1 MKLVTSLIFF
11 PRLPFLWLIKI
22 YQKTISPDH
31 GFFKNLFP
39 SGYCRFYPSC
49 SEYGYQIIK
58 KRGLVVGFF
67 KTIWRILRCNP
78 WGHGGVDLPNINP

>member
-1 MKLVTSLIFF
+1 MKKFIERVIFL
-11 PRLPFLWLIKI
+11 PRLPFLVLIKI

-31 GFFKNLFP
+31 GLFKGMFP
-39 SGYCRFYPSC
+39 QGYCRFYPTC

-58 KRGLVVGFF
+58 KRGLVVGSI

-78 WGHGGVDLPNINP
+78 WSSGGIDMPT